1 MKNLKS
7 YQQFTL
13 NEGVIDTVKRI
24 LPGGKEFYENQLI
37 ILDIINSI
45 DLGPGVKILRE
56 KTDTASKFTIKD
68 FVKQREF
75 NDLFSSKSEIGFTI
89 KYQSI
94 YITAS
99 KRSAGFTIINSSKR
113 GPLIHFFIQ
122 NQPSGFEKYP
132 ETLYKI
138 KGLLK
143 TETSYNFDSEIFKTN
158 KDHVIN
164 SIEEMLQWKILVFLI
179 ESNPYGFKI
188 NLEGKHNIYKLI
200 NDFIQKNIKYTDKED
215 TTKIVCKKAKMEI
228 SRIIYLA
235 TVETVSASTMVTA
248 TVGLPTPLTAKSG
261 SIGDLSGITSQKSDR
276 VAERIAAELSRLDEC
291 DLDIEYSKLIEHLD
305 IRHKIISKLSE
316 NHPEVYKK
324 LKAQAPEEDSWKV
337 DINKDLG
344 DLGF

>member
-1 MKNLKS
+1 MKKIKYYEEFL
-7 YQQFTL
+7 L

-24 LPGGKEFYENQLI
+24 LPGGQEFNKNQLL

-45 DLGPGVKILRE
+45 DLGPDVKILR
-56 KTDTASKFTIKD
+56 KSTDTASKFTIKD
-68 FVKQREF
+68 FVKQKEF
-75 NDLFSSKSEIGFTI
+75 NDFLSSKSEIRFTI

-94 YITAS
+94 YITM
-99 KRSAGFTIINSSKR
+99 AGFTIINSSKR

-122 NQPSGFEKYP
+122 NQSSGFEKYS

-138 KGLLK
+138 KGFLK

-158 KDHVIN
+158 KDDVIN
-164 SIEEMLQWKILVFLI
+164 SIEEMLQWKILFFLI

-235 TVETVSASTMVTA
+235 TVEPVSASTMVTA
-248 TVGLPTPLTAKSG
+248 TVGLPTPVSAKSG

-291 DLDIEYSKLIEHLD
+291 GLDIEYSKLIEHLD

-337 DINKDLG
+337 DVNKDLG